1 MSVHND
7 LKVQRQLMVGAPS
20 VPIVTSLSAVNSPI
34 PGSMYCSGPALFGSS
49 PTFGLPEAT
58 VMIGPQVDSAK
69 ALIPS
74 CFVVRG
80 RGTPIDFMIQG
91 AGMTIVSPTNIYTV
105 AKTIAVGAL
114 TWNGAKVFNGV
125 KSETGAITEQGAK
138 NKSGIENLTGFFTKF
153 GKALVTGFTVCPNV
167 QMNTKV
173 ATKALA
179 LAGKGFDIPH
189 PTKDNHRL
197 RYICLEGPEVGAYI
211 RGKLKDENVIRL
223 PEYWKKLVKPESITV
238 NLTPFGSH
246 QELFVED
253 IQWGQN
259 IIVKN
264 AAGGAI
270 NCHYTVFA
278 ERVTHD
284 KLQVEYEGSTPGDY
298 PGDNTEYAIG
308 GWDYAEHR
316 GEPKA

>member
-1 MSVHND
+1 
-7 LKVQRQLMVGAPS
+7 
-20 VPIVTSLSAVNSPI
+20 
-34 PGSMYCSGPALFGSS
+34 
-49 PTFGLPEAT
+49 
-58 VMIGPQVDSAK
+58 MIGPQVDSAK

-91 AGMTIVSPTNIYTV
+91 AGMTIVAPTNIYTV

-138 NKSGIENLTGFFTKF
+138 NKSGVENLTGFFTKF

-197 RYICLEGPEVGAYI
+197 RYNICLEGPEVGAYI

-284 KLQVEYEGSTPGDY
+284 KLQVEYEGLYS
-298 PGDNTEYAIG
+298 
-308 GWDYAEHR
+308 R
-316 GEPKA
+316 